1 MTLTIIPRFG
11 LTRYTKFLI
20 LLKTLKT
27 YFLMK
32 YPFVLTCALLIS
44 MLAFSQKI
52 KVTLGPILDH
62 KERLKSV
69 DIPLLFLTSA
79 YAENLFDTLS
89 NKTINYVGVAGKNP
103 KLVLSDD
110 YVKLWY
116 TKPLSAGIVMEGDN
130 ETFRLISFVS
140 INKKLFVFYSM
151 HFAGTDQ
158 FSVYAK
164 EVSKDYLTFGSP
176 ILIHSYSDLKENGN
190 SVSLGLSRNNQY
202 ILLYRDIET
211 KRRESQKFECKV
223 IDASFAEVWNR
234 AFELENTDKE
244 EIIQRADINNSGDIF
259 VLSQKEKK
267 PESGPLLHFY
277 RWKDKVFKTV
287 SLGPA
292 EGDNFG
298 VRLEIVDGVKPYIIG
313 LNQQKKSV
321 SCFVDRFDVASAT
334 LQHLSNT
341 PMPEDFYK
349 ASNFNKFETKHWGV
363 SDIVSLENHNLVAS
377 IEARLVVTV
386 NEMPRA
392 YYTYYTFINA
402 FSENGSLK
410 YQHTVRKIQGSA
422 NELIGLS
429 LIPYKNIIVAIYND
443 HPDNLKL
450 SPSEKKIEGY
460 TGQKEAMI
468 VVQQIDESGKVSK
481 YQLTTDP
488 SMKNWSIN
496 LDALVRIKGGL
507 YYSIALNRKGMLSI
521 DARALTFE
529 IK

>member
-1 MTLTIIPRFG
+1 MD
-11 LTRYTKFLI
+11 
-20 LLKTLKT
+20 
-27 YFLMK
+27 
-32 YPFVLTCALLIS
+32 IS
-44 MLAFSQKI
+44 
-52 KVTLGPILDH
+52 
-62 KERLKSV
+62 
-69 DIPLLFLTSA
+69 LLFLTSA
-79 YAENLFDTLS
+79 YTKNIFDTLS
-89 NKTINYVGVAGKNP
+89 NKTINYLGVAGKNP

-116 TKPLSAGIVMEGDN
+116 TKPLTAGIAMEGDN
-130 ETFRLISFVS
+130 ETFHLISFVS
-140 INKKLFVFYSM
+140 INKRLFVFYSM
-151 HFAGTDQ
+151 DSSGTDQ
-158 FSVYAK
+158 FSVYAR
-164 EVSKDYLTFGSP
+164 EVSKDYITFGSP
-176 ILIHSYSDLKENGN
+176 ILIHNYNGLKKDGK

-202 ILLYRDIET
+202 ILLYRDIEAQ
-211 KRRESQKFECKV
+211 RRESQKFECKV

-244 EIIQRADINNSGDIF
+244 VTILRADIDNSGDVF

-277 RWKDKVFKTV
+277 GWKDKVFKTV

-298 VRLEIVDGVKPYIIG
+298 VRLEIVDGMKPYIIG

-349 ASNFNKFETKHWGV
+349 ASNFSKFETKHWGV
-363 SDIVSLENHNLVAS
+363 SEIVSLENQNLVAS
-377 IEARLVVTV
+377 IEARFVVIV
-386 NEMPRA
+386 NGFPQA

-402 FSENGSLK
+402 FSENGLLK
-410 YQHTVRKIQGSA
+410 YQHTVRKLQASA

-429 LIPYKNIIVAIYND
+429 LIPYKNTILAVYND

-450 SPSEKKIEGY
+450 SPSEKKIEVY
-460 TGQKEAMI
+460 TGKKEAMI
-468 VVQQIDESGKVSK
+468 VVQQIDEAGKVSK

-488 SMKNWSIN
+488 TMKNWSIN
-496 LDALVRIKGGL
+496 LDGLVRIKGRL
-507 YYSIALNRKGMLSI
+507 YYSMAVNRKGMLSI
-521 DARALTFE
+521 DGRALTFE